1 MSGFCF
7 FDITE
12 CRNTVIS
19 KKLLHNYFYDMF
31 AGGSL
36 DDVAFDDLAID
47 GDTTDALLTSVGVLD
62 SDVELD
68 AAKYSLHL
76 VFLEVS
82 GDTGIDF
89 YAVICWLDAE
99 DELCDGVPVPG
110 CGAGEPRV
118 LAFSG
123 FGGILACYHLAIDV
137 RLDLV
142 ELLVFDPGGTDLGVM
157 LPGIVAATGN
167 CLANDDPWIVMAE
180 DAGILLVTGWVGA
193 NLAHL
198 YMIHGVGRVVEHHA
212 MFAVE
217 VLLAGIECLVH
228 HAILEPDTCHGA
240 EALRLDED
248 LTFLVFFR
256 TDFVAVEV
264 IGTQVPFSIPT
275 MLLDGFDHLVDA
287 LLGTLGFV
295 ECLAAKG
302 LAKFN
307 ILLAAEYEETC
318 YHERFGLR
326 AFGLVL
332 GGLERLVRIP

>member
-1 MSGFCF
+1 
-7 FDITE
+7 
-12 CRNTVIS
+12 
-19 KKLLHNYFYDMF
+19 MF
-31 AGGSL
+31 AWGSL
-36 DDVAFDDLAID
+36 DDIAFDDLAID
-47 GDTTDALLTSVGVLD
+47 GYTTDALLTSVGVLD
-62 SDVELD
+62 SDVEFD
-68 AAKYSLHL
+68 AAKYSFHL
-76 VFLEVS
+76 VFLEVC

-110 CGAGEPRV
+110 CGAGEPGI

-142 ELLVFDPGGTDLGVM
+142 KLLVLNPSRADLGVV
-157 LPGIVAATGN
+157 LPCVIAAAGD

-198 YMIHGVGRVVEHHA
+198 DVIDRVGRVVEHHTV
-212 MFAVE
+212 FAVKI
-217 VLLAGIECLVH
+217 LLAGIECLID
-228 HAILEPDTCHGA
+228 HAILESDTCHSA

-248 LTFLVFFR
+248 LAFFVFFR

-302 LAKFN
+302 LAKLN
-307 ILLAAEYEETC
+307 ILLTAEYE
-318 YHERFGLR
+318 
-326 AFGLVL
+326 
-332 GGLERLVRIP
+332 